1 MAGAGNIISGNGNNG
16 QFAAGINFNG
26 GSANVVQGN
35 FIGTNAAGTA
45 AVPNSNGGVNLS
57 NTSDNVIGGTTA
69 AARNVISGN
78 GVGTTFAAGV
88 SIFNASSNNQVLGNY
103 IGTNAAGTAIVANT
117 SSGVQISGS
126 GTGNVVGGAAVGAG
140 NLISGNGKN
149 GQFASGVHILDVSG
163 TIVQGNFIG
172 TNAAGTAALPNANG
186 GVDLNNSDNNVI
198 GGAGAGERNLISGNG
213 SAAGAPGN
221 EGQGILINNT
231 STNNQILGNLIGTDV
246 TGTLA
251 VPNAEGVQLSG
262 DSGNNVV
269 GGTAAGQANTIAFN
283 AGRGIIMFPGAAVGN
298 RFSGNVIHSNTG
310 LGIDLGGGGPDPND
324 ADDVDTG
331 VENDKQN
338 SPVITSATTVGAQT
352 TIVGSL
358 DSTANTQFTVELF
371 SNTICDP
378 STRGEGKTLIGTI
391 NVTTNG
397 SGDAT
402 INVVLPVGTAGLFI
416 TGTATNPGNSTS
428 EFSNCVAVVP

>member
-1 MAGAGNIISGNGNNG
+1 M
-16 QFAAGINFNG
+16 
-26 GSANVVQGN
+26 
-35 FIGTNAAGTA
+35 
-45 AVPNSNGGVNLS
+45 
-57 NTSDNVIGGTTA
+57 
-69 AARNVISGN
+69 ISGN

-262 DSGNNVV
+262 DSGSNVV

-338 SPVITSATTVGAQT
+338 SPVITSATTLGAQT
-352 TIVGSL
+352 TIIGTL
-358 DSTANTQFTVELF
+358 DSTAEHVSSRWSCSATPV
-371 SNTICDP
+371 CDP
-378 STRGEGKTLIGTI
+378 STRGEGQTLIGTFT
-391 NVTTNG
+391 VTTNV
-397 SGDAT
+397 SGDGT
-402 INVVLPVGTAGLFI
+402 FNMVLPVGTAGLFI